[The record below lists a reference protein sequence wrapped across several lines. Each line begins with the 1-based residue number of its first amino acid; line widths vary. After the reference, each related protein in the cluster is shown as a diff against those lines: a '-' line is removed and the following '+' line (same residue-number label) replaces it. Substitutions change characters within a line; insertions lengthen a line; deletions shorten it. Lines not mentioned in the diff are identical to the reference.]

1 MIGIGTLVNTLGCL
15 VGGTLGLLL
24 KKGIPERVQNTIFTA
39 AGTGVFIIGI
49 TGVVTA
55 SITATADGALS
66 SNYIM
71 IMLLSLVLG
80 GIVGELLRIDR
91 MFDKVGDWIKRKMG
105 GAGEGGNGF
114 AETTI
119 LFCSGAMAIIGS
131 INDAVLGDPSMLYTK
146 ALLDCITGTIFAAI
160 YGPSVLF
167 SAFSVLI
174 YQGAITGVAYFAGG
188 SLATVV
194 ITQMGLVGNAILILI
209 GLSLMGV
216 KKFNVANL
224 IPATFFPILFH
235 LIGLSF

>member
-15 VGGTLGLLL
+15 VGGGLGLLL

-55 SITATADGALS
+55 SITSAADGALS

-80 GIVGELLRIDR
+80 GIVGEILRIDR
-91 MFDKVGDWIKRKMG
+91 MFDKVGDWIKRKLG
-105 GAGEGGNGF
+105 GTGEGGNGF

-174 YQGAITGVAYFAGG
+174 YQGAITAVAYFAGG
-188 SLATVV
+188 SLAAVV

-235 LIGLSF
+235 LVGLSF

>member
-1 MIGIGTLVNTLGCL
+1 MVGIGTLVNTAGCL
-15 VGGTLGLLL
+15 VGGCLGLLL
-24 KKGIPERVQNTIFTA
+24 KKGIPQRFQDTIFTA
-39 AGTGVFIIGI
+39 AGTGVFFIGI
-49 TGVVTA
+49 TGVITA
-55 SITATADGALS
+55 SITASADGVLN

-80 GIVGELLRIDR
+80 GIVGELIRIDR
-91 MFDKVGDWIKRKMG
+91 MFDRAGDWIKRKMG
-105 GAGEGGNGF
+105 SGNQENNGF

-119 LFCSGAMAIIGS
+119 LFCSGAMAILGS

-167 SAFSVLI
+167 SAFSVFA
-174 YQGAITGVAYFAGG
+174 YQGAITAIAYVAGG
-188 SLATVV
+188 SLAPIV
-194 ITQMGLVGNAILILI
+194 ITQMGLVGNAILALL
-209 GLSLMGV
+209 GFSLMGI

-235 LIGLSF
+235 LVGLTF